1 MGGFGSGRWYRYE
14 RKTTVEECRSIDV
27 NKWARDDRRLGHP
40 WSWEWPN
47 NSGVIST
54 IYVQREPDGLWLSY
68 YYGPDPQRRIK
79 VAYLVGIEY
88 TRTGFG
94 QRPWFC
100 CPRCSRRSGKL
111 YLVASYPR
119 LICRK
124 CARLSYSS
132 QNEGKNYW
140 RNW

>member
-14 RKTTVEECRSIDV
+14 KKTTTEECRSIGINSWTREDRRRGHPFSWDWPNSSNLISTVDV
-27 NKWARDDRRLGHP
+27 N
-40 WSWEWPN
+40 
-47 NSGVIST
+47 
-54 IYVQREPDGLWLSY
+54 REPEGLWLKY
-68 YYGPDPQRRIK
+68 RYGAVPQERIEMG
-79 VAYLVGIEY
+79 YLIPIEY
-88 TRTGFG
+88 TSTGYG

-124 CARLSYSS
+124 CANLSYRS
-132 QNEGKNYW
+132 QNES
-140 RNW
+140 